1 LSIAEEFSAARA
13 SEPLAVQPPSR
24 RRYGGSALDFCTMSR
39 FTFVSAGE
47 SHGPQLTVIVTGMP
61 AGVRLNRDRINRDM
75 ARRQH
80 GYGRGGR
87 MKIEHD
93 EAEIAGGVRGGET
106 LGSPIAI
113 VIRNDDFKNWEA
125 AMGVWDV
132 DAADAEKRRV
142 HAPRPGHVDLIGGM
156 KYDRRDLR
164 DVLERA
170 SARETAS
177 RVAAGAIAKEL
188 LRNFGIEFRSGVVSL
203 GAAGDPDYAATWD
216 ELAAVDDDSPLR
228 AVNKQSEA
236 AMVAEVDKAREAGE
250 TLGGTIVVAAHNVP
264 VGLGSY
270 VQWNEKLDGRIAQAI
285 LSIHAVKAVAIG
297 DGVAAAQRVGSD
309 VHDAI
314 YFNDERRYHRTTN
327 RAGGLEGG
335 VTNGQ
340 DVVVRA
346 YMKPI
351 STLRRGLP
359 SVDIETREPHRSQW
373 ERSDVTA
380 VPACGVVCE
389 VMLAITLADAM
400 REKFGGDSLGEM
412 RANFEAYRQRVLNY

>member
-1 LSIAEEFSAARA
+1 
-13 SEPLAVQPPSR
+13 
-24 RRYGGSALDFCTMSR
+24 MSR
-39 FTFVSAGE
+39 FRFVSAGE

-61 AGVRLNRDRINRDM
+61 AGVRLDRERINRDL

-93 EAEIAGGVRGGET
+93 EVDVAGGVRGGET
-106 LGSPIAI
+106 IGAPIAI
-113 VIRNDDFKNWEA
+113 VIRNRDFDNWRG
-125 AMGVWDV
+125 AMDPWSLD
-132 DAADAEKRRV
+132 DAEASKRRV
-142 HAPRPGHVDLIGGM
+142 HAPRPGHVDLAGGM

-188 LRNFGIEFRSGVVSL
+188 LRAFSIEIRSGVVSV
-203 GAAGDPDYAATWD
+203 GGAGDPEASPTFDD
-216 ELAAVDDDSPLR
+216 LGAVDDESPLR
-228 AVNKQSEA
+228 AVDRSQEA
-236 AMVAEVDKAREAGE
+236 AMIAEVDRAREAGE
-250 TLGGTIVVAAHNVP
+250 TLGGTIVAAARGVP
-264 VGLGSY
+264 PGLGSY
-270 VQWNEKLDGRIAQAI
+270 VQWDEKLDGRIGQAI
-285 LSIHAVKAVAIG
+285 LSIHAVKAVAVG
-297 DGVAAAQRVGSD
+297 DGVAASRRIGSE

-314 YFNDERRYHRTTN
+314 YFDDERRYHRTTN

-346 YMKPI
+346 FMKPI

-359 SVDIETREPHRSQW
+359 SVDIETRDAHRSQW

-389 VMLAITLADAM
+389 AMLAIVLADAM

-412 RANFEAYRQRVLNY
+412 QRNVAGYLEQLQRF

>member
-1 LSIAEEFSAARA
+1 
-13 SEPLAVQPPSR
+13 
-24 RRYGGSALDFCTMSR
+24 MSR
-39 FTFVSAGE
+39 FTFLSAGE
-47 SHGPQLTVIVTGMP
+47 SHGPQLTVIVTGVP
-61 AGVRLNRDRINRDM
+61 AGVRLDRDRINRDL

-93 EAEIAGGVRGGET
+93 EIEIVGGVRGGET

-113 VIRNDDFKNWEA
+113 SIRNADFKNWEA
-125 AMGVWDV
+125 AMGVW
-132 DAADAEKRRV
+132 AINADEAHKRRV

-188 LRNFGIEFRSGVVSL
+188 LRSFGIELRSGVVSI
-203 GAAGDPDYAATWD
+203 GPAGDPDRITTWD
-216 ELAAVDDDSPLR
+216 DLGAVDDDSPMR
-228 AVNKQSEA
+228 AVDRDAEA
-236 AMVAEVDKAREAGE
+236 AMVAEVDQAREAGE
-250 TLGGTIVVAAHNVP
+250 TLGGTIVAAAHNVP
-264 VGLGSY
+264 IGLGSY

-297 DGVAAAQRVGSD
+297 DGVAAAQRVGSE
-309 VHDAI
+309 VHDPI
-314 YFNDERRYHRTTN
+314 YFDEERRYHRTSN

-359 SVDIETREPHRSQW
+359 SVDIETHEPHRSQW

-389 VMLAITLADAM
+389 AMLAIVLADAM
-400 REKFGGDSLGEM
+400 RGKFGGDSLGEM
-412 RANFEAYRQRVLNY
+412 MANYEGYSNRLTKY

>member
-1 LSIAEEFSAARA
+1 MA
-13 SEPLAVQPPSR
+13 S
-24 RRYGGSALDFCTMSR
+24 
-39 FTFVSAGE
+39 FTFLTAGE
-47 SHGPQLTVIVTGMP
+47 SHGPRLTIIVTGLP
-61 AGVRLNRDRINRDM
+61 AGVTLDRERINLDLR
-75 ARRQH
+75 RRQH

-87 MKIEHD
+87 MKIETD
-93 EAEIAGGVRGGET
+93 EAEVTAGVRGGET
-106 LGSPIAI
+106 LGSPIAMTI
-113 VIRNDDFKNWEA
+113 VNRDFENWRGAMDPWEVDTAEA
-125 AMGVWDV
+125 H
-132 DAADAEKRRV
+132 KRRV
-142 HAPRPGHVDLIGGM
+142 HAPRPGHVDLAGGM
-156 KYDRRDLR
+156 KYDRTDLR

-188 LRNFGIEFRSGVVSL
+188 LRAFGIEIRSGVVSV
-203 GAAGDPDYAATWD
+203 GAAGDPNDAPTWE
-216 ELAAVDDDSPLR
+216 ELGAVDDESPLR
-228 AVNKQSEA
+228 AVNRKHEA
-236 AMVAEVDKAREAGE
+236 AMVAEVDRAKEAGE
-250 TLGGTIVVAAHNVP
+250 TLGGTIVVAARGVP

-270 VQWNEKLDGRIAQAI
+270 VQWTEKLDGRIAQAI
-285 LSIHAVKAVAIG
+285 LSIHAVKAVSIG
-297 DGVAAAQRVGSD
+297 DGVAAAQRLGSD
-309 VHDAI
+309 VQDAI
-314 YFNDERRYHRTTN
+314 HFDDERRYHRTTN

-359 SVDIETREPHRSQW
+359 SVDTETHEAHRSQW

-389 VMLAITLADAM
+389 AMLAVILASAM

-412 RANFEAYRQRVLNY
+412 KRNYEGYLAQLEAF

>member
-1 LSIAEEFSAARA
+1 MPHFN
-13 SEPLAVQPPSR
+13 
-24 RRYGGSALDFCTMSR
+24 
-39 FTFVSAGE
+39 FVSSGE
-47 SHGPQLTVIVTGMP
+47 SHGPQLTIIVTGMP
-61 AGVRLNRDRINRDM
+61 AGVRLDRARINSDL

-87 MKIEHD
+87 MKIERD
-93 EAEIAGGVRGGET
+93 EVDVVSGLRGGET

-113 VIRNDDFKNWEA
+113 VIRNADYENWNGAMDPWNVNEA
-125 AMGVWDV
+125 EAQ
-132 DAADAEKRRV
+132 KRRV
-142 HAPRPGHVDLIGGM
+142 HAPRPGHVDLAGGM
-156 KYDRRDLR
+156 KYDRDDLR

-177 RVAAGAIAKEL
+177 RTAAGAIAKEL
-188 LRNFGIEFRSGVVSL
+188 LRAFGIEIRSGVLSV
-203 GAAGDPDYAATWD
+203 GGAGDPERSVTWEDLQCVD
-216 ELAAVDDDSPLR
+216 EESPLR
-228 AVNKQSEA
+228 AIHRSDEP
-236 AMVAEVDKAREAGE
+236 AMITAVDSAREAGE
-250 TLGGTIVVAAHNVP
+250 TLGGTVVAIARGVP

-270 VQWNEKLDGRIAQAI
+270 VQWNEKLDGRIGQAI
-285 LSIHAVKAVAIG
+285 LSIHAVKAVSIG
-297 DGVAAAQRVGSD
+297 DGVAASSRTGSE

-314 YFNDERRYHRTTN
+314 YFDDQHRYHRKTN

-346 YMKPI
+346 FMKPI

-359 SVDIETREPHRSQW
+359 SVDIETREEHRSQW

-380 VPACGVVCE
+380 IAACGVVCE
-389 VMLAITLADAM
+389 AMLAIALADGM

-412 RANFEAYRQRVLNY
+412 QRNYEGYLAQLREF

>member
-1 LSIAEEFSAARA
+1 M
-13 SEPLAVQPPSR
+13 
-24 RRYGGSALDFCTMSR
+24 T
-39 FTFVSAGE
+39 FTFVTAGE
-47 SHGPQLTVIVTGMP
+47 SHGPSLTIIVTGMP
-61 AGVRLNRDRINRDM
+61 AGVMLDRDRINRDL

-93 EAEIAGGVRGGET
+93 TIEITGGVRGGET
-106 LGSPIAI
+106 LGSPIAMT
-113 VIRNDDFKNWEA
+113 IRNADYENWRGAMDVWSVDEA
-125 AMGVWDV
+125 EAK
-132 DAADAEKRRV
+132 KRRV

-156 KYDRRDLR
+156 KYNRRDLR

-170 SARETAS
+170 SARETAA

-188 LRNFGIEFRSGVVSL
+188 LRAFGVEIRSGVISL
-203 GAAGDPDYAATWD
+203 GDAGDPEYSPTWD
-216 ELAAVDDDSPLR
+216 ELTAVSDDSPFRAVRSSDEAQMTAAVD
-228 AVNKQSEA
+228 A
-236 AMVAEVDKAREAGE
+236 ARESGD
-250 TLGGTIVVAAHNVP
+250 TLGGTIVVAAHGAP

-285 LSIHAVKAVAIG
+285 LSIHAVKGIAIG
-297 DGVAAAQRVGSD
+297 DGIAGARRSGTE

-314 YFNDERRYHRTTN
+314 YHSASRGYYRESN

-335 VTNGQ
+335 VTNGE
-340 DVVVRA
+340 DLVVRA
-346 YMKPI
+346 FMKPI
-351 STLRRGLP
+351 STTRRGVA

-373 ERSDVTA
+373 ERSDITA

-389 VMLAITLADAM
+389 AMIAVVLAGAM

-412 RANFEAYRQRVLNY
+412 SANHKAYSRGLDAY

>member
-1 LSIAEEFSAARA
+1 MHFI
-13 SEPLAVQPPSR
+13 
-24 RRYGGSALDFCTMSR
+24 T
-39 FTFVSAGE
+39 AGE
-47 SHGPQLTVIVTGMP
+47 SHGPQLTIIVQGIP
-61 AGVRLNRDRINRDM
+61 AGITLHQASINRDLR
-75 ARRQH
+75 RRQH

-87 MKIEHD
+87 MKIESD
-93 EAEIAGGVRGGET
+93 EAEITAGVRAGET

-113 VIRNDDFKNWEA
+113 TIRNRDFENWRG
-125 AMGVWDV
+125 AMDPWDV
-132 DAADAEKRRV
+132 DEQETHKRRV
-142 HAPRPGHVDLIGGM
+142 HAPRPGHVDLAGGM
-156 KYDRRDLR
+156 KYGRRDLR
-164 DVLERA
+164 DILERA

-188 LRNFGIEFRSGVVSL
+188 LREFDIEIRSGVASV
-203 GAAGDPDYAATWD
+203 GAAGNSDYTPTWE
-216 ELAAVDDDSPLR
+216 ELCAVDDDSPLR
-228 AVNKQSEA
+228 ALNRDDEP
-236 AMVAEVDKAREAGE
+236 AMIEHVDQAREAGE
-250 TLGGTIVVAAHNVP
+250 TLGGTIVVAARGVP

-297 DGVAAAQRVGSD
+297 DGVGAARRIGSE
-309 VHDAI
+309 VHDPI
-314 YFNDERRYHRTTN
+314 FFDDRRRYHRTTN

-335 VTNGQ
+335 VTNGE

-346 YMKPI
+346 FMKPI

-359 SVDIETREPHRSQW
+359 SVDTETQEPHRSQW

-389 VMLAITLADAM
+389 AMLAIVLASAM

-412 RANFEAYRQRVLNY
+412 RRNYDAYVAQLARY

>member
-1 LSIAEEFSAARA
+1 MAH
-13 SEPLAVQPPSR
+13 
-24 RRYGGSALDFCTMSR
+24 

-47 SHGPQLTVIVTGMP
+47 SHGPHLTIIVTGVP
-61 AGVRLNRDRINRDM
+61 AGITLDRSRINGDL

-93 EAEIAGGVRGGET
+93 EVEIAGGVRGGET

-113 VIRNDDFKNWEA
+113 IIRNADFENWNGAMDPWNVNEA
-125 AMGVWDV
+125 EAQ
-132 DAADAEKRRV
+132 KRRV
-142 HAPRPGHVDLIGGM
+142 HAPRPGHVDLAGGM
-156 KYDRRDLR
+156 KYDRDDLR
-164 DVLERA
+164 DVLERG

-188 LRNFGIEFRSGVVSL
+188 LRAFGIEIRSGVIAVGS
-203 GAAGDPDYAATWD
+203 AGDPESPVTWD
-216 ELAAVDDDSPLR
+216 DLQRVDESSPLR
-228 AVNKQSEA
+228 AINRKNEK
-236 AMVAEVDKAREAGE
+236 AMVAAVDAAKEAGE
-250 TLGGTIVVAAHNVP
+250 TLGGTIVAAAHGVP
-264 VGLGSY
+264 IGLGSY
-270 VQWNEKLDGRIAQAI
+270 VQWTEKLDGRIAQAI
-285 LSIHAVKAVAIG
+285 LSIHAVKGVAIG
-297 DGVAAAQRVGSD
+297 DGIGASRRVGSE

-314 YFNDERRYHRTTN
+314 YFEEARRYYRKTN

-346 YMKPI
+346 FMKPI

-359 SVDIETREPHRSQW
+359 SVDIETRKEHRSQW

-380 VPACGVVCE
+380 VAACGVVCE
-389 VMLAITLADAM
+389 AMLAIALADAM

-412 RANFEAYRQRVLNY
+412 RRNYDGYIAQLREF

>member
-1 LSIAEEFSAARA
+1 
-13 SEPLAVQPPSR
+13 
-24 RRYGGSALDFCTMSR
+24 
-39 FTFVSAGE
+39 
-47 SHGPQLTVIVTGMP
+47 
-61 AGVRLNRDRINRDM
+61 
-75 ARRQH
+75 
-80 GYGRGGR
+80 

-93 EAEIAGGVRGGET
+93 EIEITAGVRGGET

-113 VIRNDDFKNWEA
+113 TIRNADFVAWQG
-125 AMGVWDV
+125 AMGVWET
-132 DAADAEKRRV
+132 DAAESEKRRV
-142 HAPRPGHVDLIGGM
+142 HAPRPGHVDLAGGM

-188 LRNFGIEFRSGVVSL
+188 LRAFGIEIRSGVVSV
-203 GAAGDPDYAATWD
+203 GDAGDPNDAPSWEELIAVND
-216 ELAAVDDDSPLR
+216 ESPLR
-228 AVNKQSEA
+228 AVRRDREDEMVTAVEA
-236 AMVAEVDKAREAGE
+236 AREAGE
-250 TLGGTIVVAAHNVP
+250 TLGGTIVVAAHGVP

-270 VQWNEKLDGRIAQAI
+270 VQWNEKLDGRIGQAI
-285 LSIHAVKAVAIG
+285 LSIHAVKAVSIG
-297 DGVAAAQRVGSD
+297 DGVAASARLGSD

-314 YFNDERRYHRTTN
+314 YFDDEKRYHRATN
-327 RAGGLEGG
+327 RAGGMEGG

-340 DVVVRA
+340 DIVVRA

-359 SVDIETREPHRSQW
+359 SVDIESREEHRSQW

-389 VMLAITLADAM
+389 AMLAIVIADAM

-412 RANFEAYRQRVLNY
+412 KANYDAYVRRLAGF

>member
-1 LSIAEEFSAARA
+1 
-13 SEPLAVQPPSR
+13 
-24 RRYGGSALDFCTMSR
+24 
-39 FTFVSAGE
+39 
-47 SHGPQLTVIVTGMP
+47 
-61 AGVRLNRDRINRDM
+61 
-75 ARRQH
+75 QH

-93 EAEIAGGVRGGET
+93 EVEIAGGVRGGET

-113 VIRNDDFKNWEA
+113 VIRNADFENWNGAMDPWNVNEA
-125 AMGVWDV
+125 EAQR
-132 DAADAEKRRV
+132 RRV
-142 HAPRPGHVDLIGGM
+142 HAPRPGHVDLAGGM
-156 KYDRRDLR
+156 KYDRDDLR

-188 LRNFGIEFRSGVVSL
+188 LRAFGIEIRSGIVAVGS
-203 GAAGDPDYAATWD
+203 AGDPEAPVTWD
-216 ELAAVDDDSPLR
+216 DLQRVDESSPLR
-228 AVNKQSEA
+228 AINRKHEK
-236 AMVAEVDKAREAGE
+236 AMVAAVDAAKEAGE
-250 TLGGTIVVAAHNVP
+250 TLGGTIVAAAHGVP
-264 VGLGSY
+264 IGLGSY
-270 VQWNEKLDGRIAQAI
+270 VQWTEKLDGRIAQAI
-285 LSIHAVKAVAIG
+285 LSIHAVKGVAIG
-297 DGVAAAQRVGSD
+297 DGIGASRRVGSE

-314 YFNDERRYHRTTN
+314 YFEESRRYYRKTN

-346 YMKPI
+346 FMKPI

-359 SVDIETREPHRSQW
+359 SVDIETREEQRSQW

-380 VPACGVVCE
+380 VAACGVVCE
-389 VMLAITLADAM
+389 AMLAIALADAM

-412 RANFEAYRQRVLNY
+412 RRNYDGYIAQLREF

>member
-1 LSIAEEFSAARA
+1 
-13 SEPLAVQPPSR
+13 
-24 RRYGGSALDFCTMSR
+24 MH
-39 FTFVSAGE
+39 FTYTTAGE
-47 SHGPQLTVIVTGMP
+47 SHGPQLTIIVQGMP
-61 AGVRLNRDRINRDM
+61 AGVSLDRQRIDRDL

-93 EAEIAGGVRGGET
+93 QAEITAGVRGGET
-106 LGSPIAI
+106 IGSPIAI
-113 VIRNDDFKNWEA
+113 TIRNEDFKNWQP
-125 AMGVWDV
+125 AMDVWNLDV
-132 DAADAEKRRV
+132 AEAEKRRV
-142 HAPRPGHVDLIGGM
+142 HAPRPGHVDLAGGM

-188 LRNFGIEFRSGVVSL
+188 LRAFEIEIRSGVVSV
-203 GAAGDPDYAATWD
+203 GPAGDPEYSPAWD
-216 ELAAVDDDSPLR
+216 ELVAVDDESPLR
-228 AVNKQSEA
+228 AIGNEEA
-236 AMVAEVDKAREAGE
+236 MMKAVDVAREAGE
-250 TLGGTIVVAAHNVP
+250 TLGGTIVIAAHNVP
-264 VGLGSY
+264 LGLGSY
-270 VQWNEKLDGRIAQAI
+270 IQWNEKLDGRIGQAV

-297 DGVAAAQRVGSD
+297 DGVAAVRRPGSE

-327 RAGGLEGG
+327 RAGGMEGG

-346 YMKPI
+346 FMKPI

-359 SVDIETREPHRSQW
+359 SVDIENREPHRSQW

-389 VMLAITLADAM
+389 AMLGIVLADAM
-400 REKFGGDSLGEM
+400 REKFGGDSLAEMKRNFRAYGEQLK
-412 RANFEAYRQRVLNY
+412 RF

>member
-1 LSIAEEFSAARA
+1 
-13 SEPLAVQPPSR
+13 
-24 RRYGGSALDFCTMSR
+24 MSR

-61 AGVRLNRDRINRDM
+61 AGARLDRDRINLDLK
-75 ARRQH
+75 RRQH

-87 MKIEHD
+87 MKIESD

-113 VIRNDDFKNWEA
+113 VIRNRDFENWRGAMDPWSLDEA
-125 AMGVWDV
+125 EAT
-132 DAADAEKRRV
+132 KRRV

-188 LRNFGIEFRSGVVSL
+188 LRHFGIEIRSGVVSV
-203 GAAGDPDYAATWD
+203 GDAGDPDYAPAWE

-228 AVNKQSEA
+228 AVNREHEPAMIA
-236 AMVAEVDKAREAGE
+236 AVDRARELGE
-250 TLGGTIVVAAHNVP
+250 TLGGTIVVAARGVP
-264 VGLGSY
+264 IGLGSY
-270 VQWNEKLDGRIAQAI
+270 VQWTEKLDGRIAQAI
-285 LSIHAVKAVAIG
+285 LSIHAVKAVSVG
-297 DGVAAAQRVGSD
+297 DGVANARRLGSE
-309 VHDAI
+309 VHDPIEFDGA
-314 YFNDERRYHRTTN
+314 YKRTSN

-359 SVDIETREPHRSQW
+359 SVDIETREAHRSQW

-389 VMLAITLADAM
+389 AMLAIALADAM
-400 REKFGGDSLGEM
+400 REKFGGDSLAEM
-412 RANFEAYRQRVLNY
+412 RRNYDAYLEQTARF

>member
-1 LSIAEEFSAARA
+1 
-13 SEPLAVQPPSR
+13 
-24 RRYGGSALDFCTMSR
+24 MSR
-39 FTFVSAGE
+39 FTFLSAGE
-47 SHGPQLTVIVTGMP
+47 SHGPQLTVIVTGVP
-61 AGVRLNRDRINRDM
+61 AGVRLDRDRINRDL

-93 EAEIAGGVRGGET
+93 EIEIVGGVRGGET

-125 AMGVWDV
+125 AMGVWEV
-132 DAADAEKRRV
+132 DATEAHKRRV

-188 LRNFGIEFRSGVVSL
+188 LRSFGIELRSGVVSI
-203 GAAGDPDYAATWD
+203 GAAGDPDRTTTWD
-216 ELAAVDDDSPLR
+216 DLGNVDDDSPMR
-228 AVNKQSEA
+228 AVDRDAEA
-236 AMVAEVDKAREAGE
+236 AMVAAVDQAREAGE
-250 TLGGTIVVAAHNVP
+250 TLGGTIVAAAHNVP
-264 VGLGSY
+264 IGLGSY

-297 DGVAAAQRVGSD
+297 DGVAAAQRVGSE
-309 VHDAI
+309 VHDPI
-314 YFNDERRYHRTTN
+314 YFDEERRYHRTSN

-359 SVDIETREPHRSQW
+359 SVDIETHEPHRSQW

-389 VMLAITLADAM
+389 AMLAIALADAM

-412 RANFEAYRQRVLNY
+412 KANYEGHMARVQKY

>member
-1 LSIAEEFSAARA
+1 MTA
-13 SEPLAVQPPSR
+13 
-24 RRYGGSALDFCTMSR
+24 MSR

-61 AGVRLNRDRINRDM
+61 AGVRLDRDRINLDLK
-75 ARRQH
+75 RRQH

-87 MKIEHD
+87 MKIESD
-93 EAEIAGGVRGGET
+93 EVEIAGGVRGGET

-113 VIRNDDFKNWEA
+113 VIRNRDFENWRGAMDPWTLDEA
-125 AMGVWDV
+125 EAT
-132 DAADAEKRRV
+132 KRRV

-164 DVLERA
+164 DILERA

-188 LRNFGIEFRSGVVSL
+188 LRSFGVEIRSGVVSV
-203 GAAGDPDYAATWD
+203 GDAGDPDYAPLWEELTSVD
-216 ELAAVDDDSPLR
+216 EESPLR
-228 AVNKQSEA
+228 AVNREHEA
-236 AMVAEVDKAREAGE
+236 AMIAAVDRARELGE
-250 TLGGTIVVAAHNVP
+250 TLGGTIVAAARGVP
-264 VGLGSY
+264 IGLGSY
-270 VQWNEKLDGRIAQAI
+270 IQWTEKLDGRIAQAI
-285 LSIHAVKAVAIG
+285 LSIHAVKAVSIG
-297 DGVAAAQRVGSD
+297 DGVANARRLGSE
-309 VHDAI
+309 VHDPIEFDGA
-314 YFNDERRYHRTTN
+314 YRRTSN

-335 VTNGQ
+335 VTNGE

-359 SVDIETREPHRSQW
+359 SVDIETREAHRSQW

-389 VMLAITLADAM
+389 AMLAIALADAM
-400 REKFGGDSLGEM
+400 REKFAGDSLVEM
-412 RANFEAYRQRVLNY
+412 RRNYDGYLAQIAEF

>member
-1 LSIAEEFSAARA
+1 
-13 SEPLAVQPPSR
+13 
-24 RRYGGSALDFCTMSR
+24 MSR
-39 FTFVSAGE
+39 FTFLSAGE

-61 AGVRLNRDRINRDM
+61 AGVRLDRERINRDL

-93 EAEIAGGVRGGET
+93 EADIAGGVRGGET

-125 AMGVWDV
+125 PMGVWDV
-132 DAADAEKRRV
+132 DAAEAEKRRV

-156 KYDRRDLR
+156 KYDRGDLR

-228 AVNKQSEA
+228 AVNNDAEA

-264 VGLGSY
+264 IGLGSY

-297 DGVAAAQRVGSD
+297 DGVAAAQRVGSE

-314 YFNDERRYHRTTN
+314 YFDAARRYHRTTN

-359 SVDIETREPHRSQW
+359 SVDIDTREPHRSQW

-389 VMLAITLADAM
+389 AMLAITLADAM

-412 RANFEAYRQRVLNY
+412 VSNFETYGARLSRY

>member
-1 LSIAEEFSAARA
+1 
-13 SEPLAVQPPSR
+13 
-24 RRYGGSALDFCTMSR
+24 MSR
-39 FTFVSAGE
+39 FTFLSAGE
-47 SHGPQLTVIVTGMP
+47 SHGPQLTVIVTGVP
-61 AGVRLNRDRINRDM
+61 AGVRLDRDRINRDL

-93 EAEIAGGVRGGET
+93 EIDIVGGVRGGET

-113 VIRNDDFKNWEA
+113 IIRNSDFKNWEA
-125 AMGVWDV
+125 AMGVWEI
-132 DAADAEKRRV
+132 DAAESHKRRV

-188 LRNFGIEFRSGVVSL
+188 LRSFGIELRSGVVSI
-203 GAAGDPDYAATWD
+203 GAAGDPDRATTWD
-216 ELAAVDDDSPLR
+216 DLGNVDDDSPMR
-228 AVNKQSEA
+228 AVDRDAEA
-236 AMVAEVDKAREAGE
+236 AMVAAVDQAREAGE
-250 TLGGTIVVAAHNVP
+250 TLGGTIVAAAHNVP
-264 VGLGSY
+264 IGLGSY

-297 DGVAAAQRVGSD
+297 DGVAAAQRVGSE
-309 VHDAI
+309 VHDPI
-314 YFNDERRYHRTTN
+314 YFDEKRRYHRTSN

-359 SVDIETREPHRSQW
+359 SVDIETHEPHRSQW

-389 VMLAITLADAM
+389 AMLAIALADAM

-412 RANFEAYRQRVLNY
+412 MANFAAYSQDLTKY

>member
-1 LSIAEEFSAARA
+1 
-13 SEPLAVQPPSR
+13 
-24 RRYGGSALDFCTMSR
+24 MSR

-47 SHGPQLTVIVTGMP
+47 SHGPQLTIIVTGMP
-61 AGVRLNRDRINRDM
+61 AGLRLDRDRINLDLK
-75 ARRQH
+75 RRQH

-87 MKIEHD
+87 MKIESD
-93 EAEIAGGVRGGET
+93 EVEIAGGVRGGET

-113 VIRNDDFKNWEA
+113 VIRNRDFENWRGAMDPWSLDEA
-125 AMGVWDV
+125 EAT
-132 DAADAEKRRV
+132 KRRV

-164 DVLERA
+164 DILERA

-188 LRNFGIEFRSGVVSL
+188 LRSFGVEIRSGVVSV
-203 GAAGDPDYAATWD
+203 GDAGDPDYAPSWD
-216 ELAAVDDDSPLR
+216 ELTAVDDDSPLR
-228 AVNKQSEA
+228 AVNREQEPAMIA
-236 AMVAEVDKAREAGE
+236 AVDQARELGE
-250 TLGGTIVVAAHNVP
+250 TLGGTIVAAARGIP
-264 VGLGSY
+264 IGLGSY
-270 VQWNEKLDGRIAQAI
+270 VQWTEKLDGRIAQAI
-285 LSIHAVKAVAIG
+285 LSIHAVKAVSIG
-297 DGVAAAQRVGSD
+297 DGVANARRLGSE

-314 YFNDERRYHRTTN
+314 EFDGAYKRTSN

-340 DVVVRA
+340 DIVVRA

-359 SVDIETREPHRSQW
+359 SVDIETREAHRSQW

-389 VMLAITLADAM
+389 AMLAIALADAM
-400 REKFGGDSLGEM
+400 REKFAGDSLAEM
-412 RANFEAYRQRVLNY
+412 RRNYDAYLAQIAQF